1 MQKPQKFIDALQED
15 TEWMYNELKK
25 VWIKNFSQK
34 WWISDVTMRKYMPSK
49 PDISLEEIQELKD
62 KIKML
67 INEWKTNVEIKTIL
81 KISMYRVISLSSKEP
96 RQQLTDEQKR
106 EIRESNDTTENLAR
120 QYKTMKSIVDELRR
134 FKKVGLEE
142 RVLNTGKWDRSIPKP
157 YWEDIWEVHTMWP
170 AKFIKFNTPLW
181 IREEKWLS
189 K

>member
-49 PDISLEEIQELKD
+49 PGISLEEIQELKD

-67 INEWKTNVEIKTIL
+67 RNEWKTNVEIKTIL

-120 QYKTMKSIVDELRR
+120 QYNTMKSIVDELRR

-142 RVLNTGKWDRSIPKP
+142 RVLNTGKCDRSEPKA
-157 YWEDIWEVHTMWP
+157 YWENIWEVHTMWP

-181 IREEKWLS
+181 IPEEKWLS

>member
-67 INEWKTNVEIKTIL
+67 RNEWKTNVEIKTIL

-106 EIRESNDTTENLAR
+106 E
-120 QYKTMKSIVDELRR
+120 
-134 FKKVGLEE
+134 
-142 RVLNTGKWDRSIPKP
+142 
-157 YWEDIWEVHTMWP
+157 
-170 AKFIKFNTPLW
+170 
-181 IREEKWLS
+181 
-189 K
+189 